1 MANPKDYLGLTGILS
16 LGSVVSLTI
25 YAAFGFIGYW
35 RYDCQVYGSI
45 TLNLPSDLM
54 LVSIPVQL

>member
-54 LVSIPVQL
+54 